1 MNYSSKQH
9 YLGNAFAYEGAAED
23 GAEGAISSP
32 GSVKHSQVP
41 VPQPIAPKRIAP
53 QPIVPQPIVPQPNG
67 QIMDSLSLDEQT
79 GKKSFDTLCGTSSQI
94 GSQSGKQPYRE
105 DSLIMSEE
113 LQEKSSG
120 DREQFDPHAVWQ
132 MLLSELALQM
142 PSATFN
148 TWVRDTWVVAY
159 EDGEFI
165 IGLPNAYA
173 RDWLENRL
181 RNKIKRALSS
191 FIYRSVQVQFL
202 VRPRTVSDAADAKPV
217 PLYATTGADAQQFTG
232 HASANNSLAD
242 SAAPATPVIAEST
255 PIDPASIDTDIDLSQ
270 NSFSRQT
277 AASRGIRESSNRDYN
292 NVASDR
298 EQFSYIQKETKSEST
313 TQRSGQQ
320 PNSRLG
326 QEWANSDGRTD
337 YYADNT
343 PPIGKIPLNG
353 QYTFETF
360 VVGSHNKLAHAAAE
374 AISEK
379 PGQSFN
385 PLFVYGGVG
394 LGKTHLLHSIG
405 HRAKQLGHHM
415 LYVSSEQFTN
425 ELIGAI
431 RSQSTEEFRNKYRQ
445 VDILLI
451 DDIQFISGKESTQ
464 EEFFH
469 TFNHLHASGKQVV
482 LSSDRPPKM
491 LATLDDRLRS
501 RFEGGLQTDIAQPDF
516 ETRVAILQSKAN
528 RMAAAVDQSVL
539 MMVAER
545 VDSNIRELEGA
556 LNRLIVQARLMQSS
570 LTLQL
575 ATSILDN
582 LAPERTICAPDR
594 LLRIVAEHFQL
605 TPADL
610 CGRKRTKEVAGARQI
625 AMYFLRE
632 EHGLSL
638 PAIGALLGGR
648 DHSTVRYGIEK
659 VNGDLTDDET
669 LRQTISALREKMYIP
684 F

>member
-1 MNYSSKQH
+1 MTYSSMHYQSGNSSTHQTALDSEMQH
-9 YLGNAFAYEGAAED
+9 HRPSSPSHSAAGITSAKPSFSQESDLQVAAEQLYVEETLQDKNQVQYD
-23 GAEGAISSP
+23 GAGLEAVSASS
-32 GSVKHSQVP
+32 
-41 VPQPIAPKRIAP
+41 RT
-53 QPIVPQPIVPQPNG
+53 
-67 QIMDSLSLDEQT
+67 E
-79 GKKSFDTLCGTSSQI
+79 KK
-94 GSQSGKQPYRE
+94 
-105 DSLIMSEE
+105 
-113 LQEKSSG
+113 
-120 DREQFDPHAVWQ
+120 DRFDPHAVWK

-148 TWVRDTWVVAY
+148 TWVRDTWVVGY

-191 FIYRSVQVQFL
+191 FIQRSVQVQFR
-202 VRPRTVSDAADAKPV
+202 VCPRTVSDAADAQSV
-217 PLYATTGADAQQFTG
+217 PLYADHPTDVQTQTNVKSQQFSMP
-232 HASANNSLAD
+232 AVSELEAD
-242 SAAPATPVIAEST
+242 DFSATPDKTTPFGNGSNHLLEPQTPRQVQRQPDELVTQADNVQLPTGST
-255 PIDPASIDTDIDLSQ
+255 NAPI
-270 NSFSRQT
+270 R
-277 AASRGIRESSNRDYN
+277 
-292 NVASDR
+292 
-298 EQFSYIQKETKSEST
+298 
-313 TQRSGQQ
+313 TQQ
-320 PNSRLG
+320 
-326 QEWANSDGRTD
+326 D
-337 YYADNT
+337 YYAERDVLT
-343 PPIGKIPLNG
+343 ARIPLNN

-374 AISEK
+374 AIAEQ

-405 HRAKQLGHHM
+405 HRAKQEGFRM

-469 TFNHLHASGKQVV
+469 TFNHLHASGRQVV

-528 RMAAAVDQSVL
+528 RMAAAVDHSVL

-556 LNRLIVQARLMQSS
+556 LNRLIVQARLMHTP
-570 LTLQL
+570 LTLAV
-575 ATSILDN
+575 ATTILDN
-582 LAPERTICAPDR
+582 LAPERTVCSPDIVIK
-594 LLRIVAEHFQL
+594 IVAEHFQL
-605 TPADL
+605 KADDL
-610 CGRKRTKEVAGARQI
+610 CGRKRTKEIAGARQI
-625 AMYFLRE
+625 AMYLLRD

-638 PAIGALLGGR
+638 PAIGDLLGGR

-659 VNGDLTDDET
+659 IAAELEQDE
-669 LRQTISALREKMYIP
+669 SLRESISILRENLYTSFMH
-684 F
+684 